1 MSPGPQARRLFVLAI
16 LGLALLH
23 AGCGGG
29 DGNQGIQGNRTDGQT
44 RATLVLDYVPNAVHA
59 GIYRAIAAGYY
70 EDEGIDLEVRTPSST
85 SDTARLLLAGRA
97 EFGLLDGLDLGE
109 QVSEGRP
116 VRAVM
121 AVLRRP
127 AGGLVTLAD
136 SGVRTPADLAGRKVG
151 ETGAPSDRA
160 VFQTMVESAGG
171 DPAASEVVSI
181 GFGGV
186 QARVAGRIA
195 AFTGYL
201 PADSTAV
208 ESKGY
213 PARSVAFARWGGPPY
228 PGRVVAT
235 EQTTVR
241 ERPGLVR
248 GFIRAT
254 ERGYRDA
261 LADPKWA
268 VADLAAG
275 ADGVDTAFALKAFE
289 AYRPLIGPTEGVG
302 RITPGPVRGLSR
314 FMVDSGLTERRFGP
328 ARFGLSLP

>member
-1 MSPGPQARRLFVLAI
+1 MSLGPSARRLFALAT
-16 LGLALLH
+16 LGLAVLL

-29 DGNQGIQGNRTDGQT
+29 DGDQQNGADGQT
-44 RATLVLDYVPNAVHA
+44 RATLILDYVPNAVHA
-59 GIYRAIAAGYY
+59 GVYRAIAAGYY
-70 EDEGIDLEVRTPSST
+70 EDEGIELEVRTPSST

-109 QVSEGRP
+109 QVSERRP

-127 AGGLVTLAD
+127 AGGLVTLAASD
-136 SGVRTPADLAGRKVG
+136 VRTPADLAGRRVG
-151 ETGAPSDRA
+151 ETGTPSDRA
-160 VFQTMVESAGG
+160 VFETMVESAGG

-186 QARVAGRIA
+186 QALIAGRIT

-201 PADSTAV
+201 PADATAA

-213 PARSVAFARWGGPPY
+213 PARSFAFDRFGGPPY
-228 PGRVVAT
+228 PGLVVAT
-235 EQTTVR
+235 GQAVAR
-241 ERPGLVR
+241 GRPGLVR
-248 GFIRAT
+248 GFVRAT

-261 LADPKWA
+261 LADPERA

-275 ADGVDTAFALKAFE
+275 AGGVDTAFALKSFE
-289 AYRPLIGPTEGVG
+289 AYRPLIGPPERVG
-302 RITPGPVRGLSR
+302 RIAPGPVRALSR
-314 FMVDSGLTERRFGP
+314 FMLDSGLTERGFRPDRFGTSQP
-328 ARFGLSLP
+328 